1 MDESAFTNA
10 DLKKLII
17 PLFLEQ
23 LLLAFVGIADVVVVG
38 FVGESAVSGVSLVN
52 SFNTIFLNLFVA
64 LATGGAVVI
73 SQYIGRKDREQA
85 AGSSFCLP
93 APHSIRAH
101 VCRGRYP
108 RPHLQQ
114 ASDGAHV
121 RKGRGFCHGC
131 LCDQKR
137 GASPFLQAWGQAA
150 HRRQVIAICKWYNAR
165 MKYKSNN
172 NVVYSC
178 KYHVVFCPKYRRP
191 VLVDGVDERFK
202 QIAQQVADDLHFEI
216 IEMEVMPDHV
226 HMLLE
231 VDPQLGIHKAVKRIK
246 GRTSH
251 DLREEFPW
259 LMKRLPTL
267 WTNSYFVSTV
277 GGAPLAIV
285 KQYIENQKGV

>member
-1 MDESAFTNA
+1 MDVPTFTNA
-10 DLKKLII
+10 DLRKLII

-23 LLLAFVGIADVVVVG
+23 LLLAFVGIADVFVVG

-150 HRRQVIAICKWYNAR
+150 HRRQAIAICKRYNAR

-202 QIAQQVADDLHFEI
+202 QIAQQVADGLHFEI

-231 VDPQLGIHKAVKRIK
+231 VDPQLGA
-246 GRTSH
+246 
-251 DLREEFPW
+251 
-259 LMKRLPTL
+259 
-267 WTNSYFVSTV
+267 
-277 GGAPLAIV
+277 
-285 KQYIENQKGV
+285 